1 MRDKALK
8 GETSKGQIC
17 GVAVVVALFVG
28 LVVFLEAMAHHLS
41 PGRSA
46 FIGLESA
53 VSGLAAWFTWHL
65 ISRRNNGI
73 GTFAL
78 SIIVPLERLRQDRF
92 PAFWFLLWVQ
102 VAPVL
107 LIALLDRLITRK
119 HRSDKE
125 AAVGDLLYDGDLDQ
139 PSRPAVRP

>member
-1 MRDKALK
+1 MRDKAPK
-8 GETSKGQIC
+8 GETSKGQIRRLAL
-17 GVAVVVALFVG
+17 VMALFVG
-28 LVVFLEAMAHHLS
+28 LAVFLEAMARHLS

-53 VSGLAAWFTWHL
+53 VTALAAWFTWHL
-65 ISRRNNGI
+65 IARRNNGI
-73 GTFAL
+73 ATFII
-78 SIIVPLERLRQDRF
+78 SITIPLESLRQDRF
-92 PAFWFLLWVQ
+92 PTFWFLLWVQ

>member
-1 MRDKALK
+1 MRDKAPK
-8 GETSKGQIC
+8 GETSKGQIRRL
-17 GVAVVVALFVG
+17 ALVMAFFVWFA
-28 LVVFLEAMAHHLS
+28 VFLEAMARHLS

-65 ISRRNNGI
+65 ITRRNNGI
-73 GTFAL
+73 ATFIF
-78 SIIVPLERLRQDRF
+78 SIIIPLERLRQDRF
-92 PAFWFLLWVQ
+92 PAFWFLLWGQ

-119 HRSDKE
+119 HRLDEE
-125 AAVGDLLYDGDLDQ
+125 AEVGNPLYDVDLDQ